1 MGKSDSNSVSVIHKR
16 WSFTRV
22 NPSSYKLS
30 YLISLLGGAVVIVLT
45 CTSIFKV
52 GTSILILHLVLGL
65 AAMTGSLFLDY
76 YALRGTSLNNI
87 KKVFHVSAF
96 SNLLWALTI
105 FLGIVSHT
113 IFSKTSIPSSY
124 VIEGM
129 LLAVGMRIG
138 IFVSVFGAGITRA
151 VFSAFIQPVVFLLA
165 FVPLAFYA
173 YIASIITGIIYGS
186 VFIILA
192 LAWTRLAD
200 KAGRP
205 DVKSTFNVLQA
216 FLAAWTENS
225 SERMEEIAEARANK
239 EKVTT
244 YIARFRL
251 INSQVSMI
259 LPDLHPG
266 PFNPVGGSNLPYLLY
281 SEYSRNAIIL
291 HSVSNHSRNLPS
303 KSEVHNYI
311 RTLSQV
317 TVSQRCDTSTVP
329 LQSRVGKS
337 TATGIIFGDT
347 AMVILSMAPEGM
359 EDVPESIR
367 IALERYSS
375 HLGLKHILVVDS
387 HNAMGEDLKKSD
399 SEALLSA
406 GKNCLKELI
415 NAPQYEFKVGF
426 ANMDDISCN
435 PTYLKEELGQSG
447 LATIVFE
454 VNGNQ
459 YVIGWADSN
468 NMHNNLRDNVITK
481 LAGNGIQ
488 TLELC
493 TSDTHSTSGKRTRH
507 GYHALGNISKHEDI
521 AEIYLQL
528 SKKSIEK
535 ATTARFELASSVSMI
550 KVMGKRQFDDY
561 ALALNR
567 SMNITKIFLAIT
579 SAVFVTMLIFS

>member
-52 GTSILILHLVLGL
+52 GTSILILHLVLGF

-87 KKVFHVSAF
+87 KKVLHVSAF

-151 VFSAFIQPVVFLLA
+151 VSSAFIQPVIFFLA

-186 VFIILA
+186 IFITLA
-192 LAWTRLAD
+192 LAWARLAD

-205 DVKSTFNVLQA
+205 DVKSTFSVLQA

-337 TATGIIFGDT
+337 TATGIIFGDI

-435 PTYLKEELGQSG
+435 PTHLNEELGQSG

-454 VNGNQ
+454 VGGNQ

-481 LAGNGIQ
+481 LARNGIQ

-507 GYHALGNISKHEDI
+507 GYYALGNISKHEDI

-535 ATTARFELASSVSMI
+535 ATSARFELASSVSMI

>member
-192 LAWTRLAD
+192 LAWVRLAD

-281 SEYSRNAIIL
+281 CEYSRSAIIL

-337 TATGIIFGDT
+337 TATGIIFGDI

-367 IALERYSS
+367 ISLERYSS

-435 PTYLKEELGQSG
+435 PTHLNEELGQSG

-454 VNGNQ
+454 VDGNQ

-481 LAGNGIQ
+481 LARNGIQ

-507 GYHALGNISKHEDI
+507 GYYALGNISKHEDI

-535 ATTARFELASSVSMI
+535 ATSARFELASSASII

-561 ALALNR
+561 ASALNR

>member
-1 MGKSDSNSVSVIHKR
+1 MGKSDSSSVTVIHKR

-22 NPSSYKLS
+22 NPSSYKIS

-45 CTSIFKV
+45 CTSIFRV
-52 GTSILILHLVLGL
+52 GTSILLFHLVLGL
-65 AAMTGSLFLDY
+65 AAMTCSLFLDF

-87 KKVFHVSAF
+87 TKVFHVSAF

-113 IFSKTSIPSSY
+113 IFSKTTIPSSY

-138 IFVSVFGAGITRA
+138 IFMSVFGAGITRSI
-151 VFSAFIQPVVFLLA
+151 FSAFIQPIVFLLA

-173 YIASIITGIIYGS
+173 YIVPIITGIIYGS
-186 VFIILA
+186 IFIILA
-192 LAWTRLAD
+192 LAWAPLAD

-205 DVKSTFNVLQA
+205 DVKSTFDLLQA

-244 YIARFRL
+244 YIARFKL
-251 INSQVSMI
+251 INAQVSMI

-266 PFNPVGGSNLPYLLY
+266 PFNPIGGSNLPYLLY
-281 SEYSRNAIIL
+281 SEYSRNAIVL

-303 KSEVHNYI
+303 KSEVDNYI
-311 RTLSQV
+311 RTLSQA
-317 TVSQRCDTSTVP
+317 TVSQRCETSTVP
-329 LQSRVGKS
+329 LQIRMGNS

-347 AMVILSMAPEGM
+347 AMVILSMAPAGM

-367 IALERYSS
+367 IELERYSS
-375 HLGLKHILVVDS
+375 HLGLKQILVVDS

-399 SEALLSA
+399 FEALLSA
-406 GKNCLKELI
+406 GKNCLEELI

-426 ANMDDISCN
+426 ANMNDISCN
-435 PTYLKEELGQSG
+435 PTRLKEELGQSG

-454 VNGNQ
+454 VNGNR

-481 LAGNGIQ
+481 LARDGIQ

-507 GYHALGNISKHEDI
+507 GYYALGNIGKHEEI

-535 ATTARFELASSVSMI
+535 ATSATFELASSISMF

-561 ALALNR
+561 AIALNR

>member
-1 MGKSDSNSVSVIHKR
+1 
-16 WSFTRV
+16 
-22 NPSSYKLS
+22 
-30 YLISLLGGAVVIVLT
+30 
-45 CTSIFKV
+45 
-52 GTSILILHLVLGL
+52 
-65 AAMTGSLFLDY
+65 
-76 YALRGTSLNNI
+76 
-87 KKVFHVSAF
+87 
-96 SNLLWALTI
+96 
-105 FLGIVSHT
+105 
-113 IFSKTSIPSSY
+113 
-124 VIEGM
+124 
-129 LLAVGMRIG
+129 
-138 IFVSVFGAGITRA
+138 
-151 VFSAFIQPVVFLLA
+151 
-165 FVPLAFYA
+165 
-173 YIASIITGIIYGS
+173 
-186 VFIILA
+186 
-192 LAWTRLAD
+192 
-200 KAGRP
+200 
-205 DVKSTFNVLQA
+205 
-216 FLAAWTENS
+216 
-225 SERMEEIAEARANK
+225 
-239 EKVTT
+239 
-244 YIARFRL
+244 
-251 INSQVSMI
+251 
-259 LPDLHPG
+259 
-266 PFNPVGGSNLPYLLY
+266 
-281 SEYSRNAIIL
+281 
-291 HSVSNHSRNLPS
+291 
-303 KSEVHNYI
+303 
-311 RTLSQV
+311 
-317 TVSQRCDTSTVP
+317 
-329 LQSRVGKS
+329 
-337 TATGIIFGDT
+337 
-347 AMVILSMAPEGM
+347 MVILSMAPEGM
-359 EDVPESIR
+359 EHVPESIR

-375 HLGLKHILVVDS
+375 YLGLKHILVVDS

-507 GYHALGNISKHEDI
+507 GYYALGNISKHEDI

-535 ATTARFELASSVSMI
+535 ATSARFELASSVSMI

>member
-16 WSFTRV
+16 WSYTRV
-22 NPSSYKLS
+22 NPSSYKIS
-30 YLISLLGGAVVIVLT
+30 YLVSLLGGAVVIILT

-52 GTSILILHLVLGL
+52 DTPILVLHLSLGL
-65 AAMTGSLFLDY
+65 AAMTGSLFLDF

-87 KKVFHVSAF
+87 TKVFHVSAF

-105 FLGIVSHT
+105 FLGIISHT
-113 IFSKTSIPSSY
+113 IFSKTTIPSSY

-138 IFVSVFGAGITRA
+138 IFVSVFGTGIARA
-151 VFSAFIQPVVFLLA
+151 IFCAFIQPLFFFLA
-165 FVPLAFYA
+165 FAPTAFYVS
-173 YIASIITGIIYGS
+173 IISIITGIIYGS
-186 VFIILA
+186 IFIILA
-192 LAWTRLAD
+192 LAWARLAD

-205 DVKSTFNVLQA
+205 DVKSTFNVLRA

-244 YIARFRL
+244 YIAKFRL
-251 INSQVSMI
+251 INAQVSLI

-266 PFNPVGGSNLPYLLY
+266 PFNPIGGSNLPYLLY
-281 SEYSRNAIIL
+281 SEFSRNAIIL

-303 KSEVHNYI
+303 KSEVYNYI
-311 RTLSQV
+311 RTLSQA
-317 TVSQRCDTSTVP
+317 TVSQRCETSTVP
-329 LQSRVGKS
+329 FQTRIGRS
-337 TATGIIFGDT
+337 TATGIILGDT
-347 AMVILSMAPEGM
+347 AIVILSMAPVGM

-367 IALERYSS
+367 IALENYSS

-399 SEALLSA
+399 FEALLSA

-435 PTYLKEELGQSG
+435 PTRLKEEVGQSG

-481 LAGNGIQ
+481 LARNGIQ

-493 TSDTHSTSGKRTRH
+493 TSDTHSTSGKRTRQ
-507 GYHALGNISKHEDI
+507 GYYALGNISRHEEI

-535 ATTARFELASSVSMI
+535 ATSARFELASSVSVI
-550 KVMGKRQFDDY
+550 KVMGKQQFDDY
-561 ALALNR
+561 ALALNK

-579 SAVFVTMLIFS
+579 SAAFVTMLIFS

>member
-30 YLISLLGGAVVIVLT
+30 YLVSLLGGAVVIVLT

-52 GTSILILHLVLGL
+52 DTSILILHLVLGL
-65 AAMTGSLFLDY
+65 TAMTGSLFLDY
-76 YALRGTSLNNI
+76 YVLRGSSLNKI
-87 KKVFHVSAF
+87 TKIFHVSAF

-173 YIASIITGIIYGS
+173 YIDSIITGIIYGS

-192 LAWTRLAD
+192 LAWARLAD

-337 TATGIIFGDT
+337 TATGIIFGDI

-367 IALERYSS
+367 IALERYSF

-435 PTYLKEELGQSG
+435 PTHLNEELGQSG

-454 VNGNQ
+454 VDGNQ

-481 LAGNGIQ
+481 LARNGIQ

-507 GYHALGNISKHEDI
+507 GYYALGNISKHEDI

-535 ATTARFELASSVSMI
+535 ATSARFELASSVSMI

-561 ALALNR
+561 AIALNR